1 MISSASSSSTS
12 SLSVPPSSENN
23 PPSDGEEFGSFTDV
37 MQQHEGSSQSNGAD
51 AIPTPPSNSNAKT
64 QASNSVPSNSISD
77 DSAAT
82 DANAPVAPPSTAP
95 APAPAKTIPAPLA
108 AGSDLSAMIVQAS
121 VLASNAQQ
129 ILAAKGIVNSAGTT
143 SFNSTGTTSA
153 KNTAPSATDLAT
165 LIAQATLLLSGT
177 RSTTSAKTST
187 PASTSSTADANKDSN
202 SGSAST
208 KDPSPSNPASVD
220 LSTLIAQSSI
230 LLSTNQSSVAGSVSI
245 SGKDLPPAGS
255 GKGLNGLNSK
265 EKKSTSSNAEGSFL
279 QSGAPGSSTALN
291 FLGLAGALSNITS
304 NSSVNQAL
312 TTTTGAK
319 TSTLGD
325 LASGASSLA
334 GTANVERGKG
344 MNSDLNSSEVELLSG
359 AGANQ
364 LSTPAP
370 ADLHIQLSSNNDF
383 TDALKQVMHVAQLSQ
398 TSESRTPMR
407 VEMEIQ
413 TPPGAIVNIYV
424 SKSGDQLRAQLS
436 TNDPQA
442 LAWVQ
447 DQMSSLRSSSNLGVE
462 VKWLPPQMETGTP
475 ITTSGGQDANLSWN
489 QGGGQ
494 SNYQQPDERQ
504 QSGRQNESDET
515 AELAAAGSSPFM
527 NTLTALGRAA

>member
-1 MISSASSSSTS
+1 
-12 SLSVPPSSENN
+12 
-23 PPSDGEEFGSFTDV
+23 
-37 MQQHEGSSQSNGAD
+37 
-51 AIPTPPSNSNAKT
+51 
-64 QASNSVPSNSISD
+64 
-77 DSAAT
+77 
-82 DANAPVAPPSTAP
+82 
-95 APAPAKTIPAPLA
+95 
-108 AGSDLSAMIVQAS
+108 
-121 VLASNAQQ
+121 
-129 ILAAKGIVNSAGTT
+129 
-143 SFNSTGTTSA
+143 
-153 KNTAPSATDLAT
+153 
-165 LIAQATLLLSGT
+165 
-177 RSTTSAKTST
+177 
-187 PASTSSTADANKDSN
+187 
-202 SGSAST
+202 
-208 KDPSPSNPASVD
+208 
-220 LSTLIAQSSI
+220 LIAQSSI
-230 LLSTNQSSVAGSVSI
+230 LLSSNQGSAAGSASA
-245 SGKDLPPAGS
+245 SGKDLPLAGS
-255 GKGLNGLNSK
+255 GKGLTGVNSK
-265 EKKSTSSNAEGSFL
+265 EKKSISSNGEGSFL

-304 NSSVNQAL
+304 NSSVSQTL
-312 TTTTGAK
+312 TTSLGSKNSA
-319 TSTLGD
+319 LGD

-334 GTANVERGKG
+334 GTANVERGKV
-344 MNSDLNSSEVELLSG
+344 MNSDLNSSEAELLSG
-359 AGANQ
+359 SGANQ

-447 DQMSSLRSSSNLGVE
+447 DQMSSLRTSSNLGVE

-494 SNYQQPDERQ
+494 SNYQQPDERP
-504 QSGRQNESDET
+504 QSGRQNNSDET
-515 AELAAAGSSPFM
+515 AELTAAGSNPFM
-527 NTLTALGRAA
+527 NTLTAFGRAA